1 MGETMG
7 LRTPSG
13 VACVVPGDWI
23 VKGLRGE
30 FYPVKPT
37 IFSEMFA
44 ERLIDQGMVVSG
56 NV

>member
-1 MGETMG
+1 MG
-7 LRTPSG
+7 LRTDHG
-13 VACVVPGDWI
+13 VAIVVLGDWI
-23 VKGLRGE
+23 AKGLRGE

-44 ERLIDQGMVVSG
+44 ERLIAQGDKAVA